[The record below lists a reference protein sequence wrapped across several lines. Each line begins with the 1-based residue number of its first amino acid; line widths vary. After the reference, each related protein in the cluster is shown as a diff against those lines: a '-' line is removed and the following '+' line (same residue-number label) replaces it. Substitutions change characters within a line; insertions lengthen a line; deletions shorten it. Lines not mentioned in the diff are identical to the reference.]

1 MRDVLSYSI
10 SPMLLGNNK
19 CSRRLAR
26 RLFWRFG
33 VRSCI
38 FDVKGSRELD
48 LMISASFSPLPATYD
63 DEFMIL
69 CFEKFAL
76 EMDDLTFMIV
86 PCTRDAEDL
95 LQRNSHRLEKR
106 FIIRT
111 PSDIDRAIRLRSKT
125 PYAKKGIS

>member
-38 FDVKGSRELD
+38 FDTKSSRELD
-48 LMISASFSPLPATYD
+48 FMISASFSPLPDIYD
-63 DEFMIL
+63 DEFTIL
-69 CFEKFAL
+69 CFEKFAS
-76 EMDDLTFMIV
+76 EMDDMTFMIV
-86 PCTRDAEDL
+86 PCSQDFEEL
-95 LQRNSHRLEKR
+95 IQRNSPRLEKR